1 MTDVLAPPGQPSRTR
16 STSLYRR
23 LIGRPAL
30 GAVVGFAVVWTFFAL
45 TANSF
50 VTYGAAAT
58 YLNVAA
64 EVGVVASM
72 VTLLLI
78 VGEFDLSVGAM
89 VGWSGMF
96 CAISIVSWNWPL
108 WLALLGTFGL
118 AALYGASVGFLVMRT
133 GPPSFMVTLGGLF
146 FLRGLTLG
154 FSREIVGRAYV
165 EGVTD

>member
-1 MTDVLAPPGQPSRTR
+1 MAEGGGGILGVGGGGGGGAEAAPPAGACRAMTDAPVAPVTASRMR
-16 STSLYRR
+16 STPLYRR

-30 GAVVGFAVVWTFFAL
+30 GAVVGFVLVWTFFAL

-78 VGEFDLSVGAM
+78 GGEFDLSVGAM
-89 VGWSGMF
+89 VGWSGM
-96 CAISIVSWNWPL
+96 
-108 WLALLGTFGL
+108 
-118 AALYGASVGFLVMRT
+118 
-133 GPPSFMVTLGGLF
+133 
-146 FLRGLTLG
+146 
-154 FSREIVGRAYV
+154 
-165 EGVTD
+165 